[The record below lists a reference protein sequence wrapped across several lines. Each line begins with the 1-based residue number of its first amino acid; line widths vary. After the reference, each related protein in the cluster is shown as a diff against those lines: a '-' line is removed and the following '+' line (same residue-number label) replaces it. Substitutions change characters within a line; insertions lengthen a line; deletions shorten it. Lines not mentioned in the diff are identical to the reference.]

1 MELSV
6 AIVRYSA
13 CRHRLPV
20 CSKCIYDWYTGRE
33 SRLQLKG
40 TNIRY
45 VIKRPRLELRKSIYT
60 QTQLVGGSFSVS
72 HGRAYVREYE
82 KRSMGEN
89 MAVIG
94 LSFTFLK
101 NPLVVRYVLKY
112 NVKWKLYSL
121 QRPRKKRT
129 SHIVA
134 RCTQT
139 AWALLTTKVHQSL
152 RLIDLALHWAQ

>member
-45 VIKRPRLELRKSIYT
+45 VIKRPGSSYVRVYT

-89 MAVIG
+89 ISEKPFSSAI
-94 LSFTFLK
+94 
-101 NPLVVRYVLKY
+101 RAQI
-112 NVKWKLYSL
+112 
-121 QRPRKKRT
+121 QREMEIIFIATPTEKT
-129 SHIVA
+129 LHIVA

-139 AWALLTTKVHQSL
+139 YLNWLASYIPLSPPSTSGGYHTHLLHCVRT
-152 RLIDLALHWAQ
+152 